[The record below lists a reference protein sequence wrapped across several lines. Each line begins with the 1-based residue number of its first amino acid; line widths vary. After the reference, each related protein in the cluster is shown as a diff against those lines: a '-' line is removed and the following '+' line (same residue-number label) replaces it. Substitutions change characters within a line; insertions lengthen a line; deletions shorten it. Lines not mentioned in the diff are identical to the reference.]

1 MNKLKS
7 LYIHFP
13 FCRHLC
19 NYCDFFKSVPANLD
33 DDRKKFHEKF
43 LEMFSLHQELM
54 KGHNY
59 VWDNLETLYIGGGT
73 PSLWGEV
80 GANFFR
86 EFCENKN
93 LNFANNYEFTLE
105 VNPGSWD
112 ESSLYS
118 WQKAGVNRFSLG
130 IQSLDERFI
139 KLLDRV
145 HNLQDVYD
153 TLEQFNKMQAN
164 FSVDFMLG
172 LPESEKYQR
181 NVIAELEK
189 ILSYSPKHISLY
201 ILTTKSN
208 YIHND
213 KLPSEEW
220 IENEFLQVSNYLA
233 GFGFHHYEVSNFA
246 LKGYESRHNLK
257 YWESASTAAIGPS
270 ATGLFS
276 EAKIRYKWKPYQL
289 GFEIENLSED
299 NFLLEKVYMALR
311 TDRGFDFVD
320 FPLEKM
326 EKVFKVW
333 DSHGYGK
340 KNGSTYTLNA
350 RGYLLLDSLINQLFI
365 EKIL

>member
-1 MNKLKS
+1 MKKLKS

-19 NYCDFFKSVPANLD
+19 NYCDFFKSVPTNLEE
-33 DDRKKFHEKF
+33 DRKKFHDKF
-43 LEMFSLHQELM
+43 QEMFSLHHHLM
-54 KGHNY
+54 NEHGY
-59 VWDNLETLYIGGGT
+59 IWGDLETVYIGGGT
-73 PSLWGEV
+73 PSLWGET
-80 GANFFR
+80 GAKFFR
-86 EFCENKN
+86 DFFKSQQ
-93 LNFANNYEFTLE
+93 LKFAKNYEFTLE

-112 ESSLYS
+112 EKSLLA
-118 WQKAGVNRFSLG
+118 WQEAGVNRFSLG

-145 HNLQDVYD
+145 HNLQDVFD
-153 TLEQFNKMQAN
+153 TLIQFNKMQVN

-181 NVIAELEK
+181 DVIAELEK

-220 IENEFLQVSNYLA
+220 IENEFLQVSNYLISK
-233 GFGFHHYEVSNFA
+233 GFHHYEVSNFS
-246 LKGYESRHNLK
+246 LKDFESRHNLK
-257 YWESASTAAIGPS
+257 YWESESCAAIGPS
-270 ATGLFS
+270 ATGLLS
-276 EAKIRYKWKPYQL
+276 EARIRYKWKPHQL
-289 GFEIENLSED
+289 GFEIEKLSED

-311 TDRGFDFVD
+311 TDRGYDFSE
-320 FPLEKM
+320 FPAQKM
-326 EKVFKVW
+326 ERIFSTW
-333 DSHGYGK
+333 NSFGYGK
-340 KNGSTYTLNA
+340 SKGTHYTLNA
-350 RGYLLLDSLINQLFI
+350 KGYLLLDSLINQLFV